1 MQTVNGHSNFLH
13 EGRARGVLEAA
24 LWHGGE
30 AKKSRDAVLGL
41 SASARAALVKFLESL

>member
-1 MQTVNGHSNFLH
+1 M
-13 EGRARGVLEAA
+13 EAV

-30 AKKSRDAVLGL
+30 AKKARDTVLNL